1 MNDEQIED
9 SQRDQMVELD
19 DESLKSLAGGCGTPT
34 TLMTSCPRRGPGGI
48 WTQCP

>member
-1 MNDEQIED
+1 MNNEKIED

-34 TLMTSCPRRGPGGI
+34 TIMGTCPQRRNGI
-48 WTQCP
+48 WYLCP